1 MPHRH
6 LVLRLEVSS
15 ARRRVRAVLS
25 RGRLQSGTV
34 DVVSLGYRTDLAL
47 LQLGGTQLEDRG
59 DHIVVRSLH
68 NPTHWWGN
76 FLLLDRVPAP
86 EESGPWLDR
95 FAETF
100 PAAAHVA
107 LGFDGT
113 EGTTADL
120 GWFAAHGFAAEAQ
133 TVMTATEVREPR
145 RINHDAVYR
154 PLHSDDDWAQ
164 SVELRIRCHDQ
175 QPPSAA
181 DYRGYVTAK
190 AQTNR
195 ALVDAGHGG
204 WFGAFI
210 DGRLVSQMGLLS
222 ASPGLARFQSVETH
236 PHYRRRGLGGS
247 LVHHAS
253 RYGFDDLAARTLVM
267 VADPDYF
274 AIDLYRAVGFVAAE
288 AQLQIE
294 RPPSER

>member
-1 MPHRH
+1 
-6 LVLRLEVSS
+6 
-15 ARRRVRAVLS
+15 
-25 RGRLQSGTV
+25 
-34 DVVSLGYRTDLAL
+34 VV
-47 LQLGGTQLEDRG
+47 
-59 DHIVVRSLH
+59 
-68 NPTHWWGN
+68 
-76 FLLLDRVPAP
+76 
-86 EESGPWLDR
+86 DR

-175 QPPSAA
+175 QLPSAA
-181 DYRGYVTAK
+181 DYRGYITAK

-195 ALVDAGHGG
+195 ALASGRGPRWLVGRFPRRPARQP
-204 WFGAFI
+204 
-210 DGRLVSQMGLLS
+210 DGPVVREPRTRPV
-222 ASPGLARFQSVETH
+222 QSVETD

-247 LVHHAS
+247 LVHHVS
-253 RYGFDDLAARTLVM
+253 RYGYDDLAARTLVM

-294 RPPSER
+294 RPPSERAQRSSSGHACPISLIGAPLMCGDAAGPCRHRTAAFMLSRDRPARSLPL